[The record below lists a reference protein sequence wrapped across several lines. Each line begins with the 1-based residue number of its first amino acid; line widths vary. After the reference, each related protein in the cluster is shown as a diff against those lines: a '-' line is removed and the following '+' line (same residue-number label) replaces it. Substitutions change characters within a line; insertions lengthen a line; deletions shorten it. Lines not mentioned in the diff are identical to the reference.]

1 MLKITEGTETNE
13 PKMKYPKLV
22 KGKGSNRLAI
32 AYSHNYIRYLEYGKI
47 ADDSMRYFT
56 DYNQPITISNQG
68 E

>member
-1 MLKITEGTETNE
+1 MLKITEGTEASE
-13 PKMKYPKLV
+13 PMGEYPKLV
-22 KGKGSNRLAI
+22 RGVGSNRLAI

-56 DYNQPITISNQG
+56 DYNQPITISNKG